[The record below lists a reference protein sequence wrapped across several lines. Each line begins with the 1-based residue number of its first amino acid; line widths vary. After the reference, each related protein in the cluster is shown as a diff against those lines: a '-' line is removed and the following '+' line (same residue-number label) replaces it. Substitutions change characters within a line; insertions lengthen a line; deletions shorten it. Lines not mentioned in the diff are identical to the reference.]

1 MIRKI
6 SIVLFV
12 SYICMSN
19 TYANSLLE
27 QRWQFQEA
35 KKALDLGDVVAFNAL
50 SAQLKDYPIAHYLRY
65 FYLKSYIDQQYPQ
78 TIKLFLKSNQN
89 APFADSLRVI
99 WLKSLAK
106 KADWDSFIDAY
117 TPQKSTVLQC
127 NFLTAYLNKY
137 FALNHKLLNSAKDI
151 WLVGKSQP
159 NACDPVFNYLY
170 TNNVV
175 TSDLR
180 LQRSILAIKN
190 DNSGLAGYLAKSLPI
205 QERKWIW
212 RWQVMYKNP
221 ANALRKFQY
230 KNTKIARDLLVY
242 GLRRLA
248 GRNAELAYEYWKSY
262 QNYLTLKEKDELF
275 SYIALKAAS
284 QKDSKAVLLLEQV
297 DNELVTEKLVLAR
310 LQIYLLKENWQ
321 AIVKL
326 IESLPVAKYEYW
338 YARALEKVGDNRKA
352 NRIFQKLAKNRDY
365 YGFLAADKLGQS
377 YQFNS
382 QPLNISKKVQS
393 ELLEQYS
400 GLQRAREL
408 YLLGISHFARL
419 EWNKVLAGLNSE
431 EIKTAAVV
439 ANNWGWH
446 NRAIVTLAK
455 VKYWDDLEIRFPLA
469 FYDDVVSNAEIQ
481 KLDYSYIYG
490 VIRQESIFQI
500 DARSRSGANGLM
512 QIMPATAKYI
522 IRRQKFND
530 IDDVLL
536 PANNIKL
543 GTAYLRMMLN
553 MFNNN
558 HILATAAYNGGPT
571 NVKKWAKAHACVAPD
586 VWVELIPFSQTRK
599 YVKRVLSYAVM
610 FESRMVDKVKRMKMD
625 PVNIYYNSCN

>member
-1 MIRKI
+1 MIR
-6 SIVLFV
+6 SYLIVALF
-12 SYICMSN
+12 IIMN
-19 TYANSLLE
+19 NAGANNLLE

-35 KKALDLGDVVAFNAL
+35 KKALDGGNVVGFNAL
-50 SAQLKDYPIAHYLRY
+50 SAQLKDYPLADYLRY
-65 FYLKSYIDQQYPQ
+65 FYLKSYVDQQYPQ
-78 TIKLFLKSNQN
+78 TIQLFLKNNQN
-89 APFADSLRVI
+89 APFAHSLRVI

-106 KADWDSFIDAY
+106 KADWDNFLNAY
-117 TPQKSTVLQC
+117 TPQKNTVLKC
-127 NFLTAYLNKY
+127 HFLTAHIKHFGLNQE
-137 FALNHKLLNSAKDI
+137 LLNSAKDL

-170 TNNVV
+170 TNNII
-175 TSDLR
+175 SPDLR

-190 DNSGLAGYLAKSLPI
+190 GNSGLAGYLAKDLPI
-205 QERKWIW
+205 QERRWIW
-212 RWQVMYKNP
+212 RWKVVYQNP
-221 ANALRKFQY
+221 AKVLRNFQY
-230 KNTKIARDLLVY
+230 QNTKLARDLLVY

-248 GRNAELAYEYWKSY
+248 AKDAELAYEYWKSY
-262 QNYLTLKEKDELF
+262 QNYLTLKEKDELL
-275 SYIALKAAS
+275 SYIALKAAN
-284 QKDSKAVLLLEQV
+284 QKHSKAEVLLEQV
-297 DNELVTEKLVLAR
+297 DNELMTEKLILAR

-338 YARALEKVGDNRKA
+338 YARALEKLGSYNRA
-352 NRIFQKLAKNRDY
+352 NRIYKRLAKNRDY

-382 QPLNISKKVQS
+382 QPLNISKKAQT
-393 ELLEQYS
+393 ELLNNYR

-408 YLLGISHFARL
+408 YFLKFNHFARL
-419 EWNKVLAGLNSE
+419 EWNKVLVKLNIE
-431 EIKTAAVV
+431 EIKTAAAL
-439 ANNWGWH
+439 ANSWGWH

-469 FYDDVVSNAEIQ
+469 FYDDVIGNAEIQ
-481 KLDYSYIYG
+481 NLDYSYVYG

-522 IRRQKFND
+522 IRRQRFSGIN
-530 IDDVLL
+530 DVLL

-553 MFNNN
+553 RFNNN

-571 NVKKWAKAHACVAPD
+571 NVKRWAKAHPCVAPD
-586 VWVELIPFSQTRK
+586 IWVELIPFSQTRK
-599 YVKRVLSYAVM
+599 YVKRVLSYAAM
-610 FESRMVDKVKRMKMD
+610 FESRMVDKVKGMKME
-625 PVNIYYNSCN
+625 PVDIYHSGCK